1 MEVNYRW
8 KKHYKT
14 AKYPIRQPRWLT
26 WVIWML
32 SKCALIGKNY
42 KLETIDMEG
51 LEPPYIIFSNHMAF
65 IDFELAERN
74 ARIYDPCYAATAVL
88 SETFGKDDE
97 GWLKT
102 YRDIICGYDTVARL
116 TEVEWEAIPYV
127 ILANQFVCVAWFS
140 EQEKFAEIFETNKR
154 MTVWLIG
161 KFEELKDI

>member
-1 MEVNYRW
+1 MEE
-8 KKHYKT
+8 KT
-14 AKYPIRQPRWLT
+14 EVFVRTEQSLQDKIYTIREQK
-26 WVIWML
+26 VML
-32 SKCALIGKNY
+32 
-42 KLETIDMEG
+42 
-51 LEPPYIIFSNHMAF
+51 
-65 IDFELAERN
+65 DFELAERN